1 MISALTF
8 VVGFS
13 LKQSKTKNAIAL
25 DPVAMELLGVKEGDK
40 VQVTRGQL
48 LGLTIGRAVEL
59 AVIKG
64 NPEDFGKRIVRL
76 SEDVQGFSH
85 GDTVILHVI

>member
-1 MISALTF
+1 
-8 VVGFS
+8 
-13 LKQSKTKNAIAL
+13 
-25 DPVAMELLGVKEGDK
+25 
-40 VQVTRGQL
+40 
-48 LGLTIGRAVEL
+48 LTIGRAVEL